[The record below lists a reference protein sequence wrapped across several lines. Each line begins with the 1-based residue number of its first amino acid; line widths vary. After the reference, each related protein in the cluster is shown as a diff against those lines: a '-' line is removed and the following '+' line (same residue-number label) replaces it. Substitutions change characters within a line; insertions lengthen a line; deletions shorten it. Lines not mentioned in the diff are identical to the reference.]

1 VLHDRLPGDRGG
13 VVVSGPTSLPDAA
26 TRIRQLERRL
36 DREQLRRQ
44 EAERISESGIR
55 RLYDL
60 TTDLDRMVAERTAES
75 VAAAERAEAALESRR
90 ALLRMITHEV
100 LTPLHQISGMLE
112 LVDASRLGD
121 EDRHRLATSAVAA
134 EWVVRLV
141 RDVADLVATESGP
154 LMVVPVRC
162 HPAEH
167 LDRVADH
174 WRPIAAR
181 RGLLLVLE
189 LDSTA
194 ATEELETD
202 PVRTRRV
209 VEELLGAAV
218 DRARSRVVVRA
229 SVSPP
234 TSPEGSA
241 AGGDGAPAGPAHL
254 EVVVDDDGDVGP
266 EDLRALQ
273 GLLAGELDAS
283 PGQGAGLGI
292 LLAQRFAAALGGSVE
307 LGRSELGGASW
318 TFRLPVR
325 QSASR

>member
-1 VLHDRLPGDRGG
+1 
-13 VVVSGPTSLPDAA
+13 VSDTTPPADDPA
-26 TRIRQLERRL
+26 RVRQLERRL
-36 DREQLRRQ
+36 ERERLRRQ
-44 EAERISESGIR
+44 EAERISESGLR

-60 TTDLDRMVAERTAES
+60 TTDLDRLVAERTAES
-75 VAAAERAEAALESRR
+75 VAAVGRAEAALESRR

-112 LVDASRLGD
+112 LVDTARLGD

-154 LMVVPVRC
+154 LTVVPVRC
-162 HPAEH
+162 RPAEH
-167 LDRVADH
+167 LERVTDR

-194 ATEELETD
+194 ATGEVETD

-218 DRARSRVVVRA
+218 DRARSRIVVRA
-229 SVSPP
+229 SISPP
-234 TSPEGSA
+234 ASAPGGEGE
-241 AGGDGAPAGPAHL
+241 PVGPPHL
-254 EVVVDDDGDVGP
+254 DVVIDDDGDVGP
-266 EDLRALQ
+266 EDLRSLQ

-307 LGRSELGGASW
+307 LGRSDLGGASW

-325 QSASR
+325 QPARR